1 MEKPIK
7 EDFFQQ
13 ESAVSTIWCQGQE
26 LHVKSNRTFNA
37 YLLPRRPKL
46 QRFRKSVNMT
56 RRMNLPG
63 SNKSSP
69 VHVTCLL
76 TFYTKLYKIIFDL
89 FHQ

>member
-69 VHVTCLL
+69 VYVT
-76 TFYTKLYKIIFDL
+76 
-89 FHQ
+89 